1 MNTENNNQVIE
12 NPDIDVNES
21 NVSVSDPADNKS
33 GEKLFTQ
40 DDVDKMI
47 TKRLAKE
54 KAKQE
59 KALKEAERLS
69 KMSEEERVKAEL
81 EADRI
86 AFEEEKAAYLKEKMH
101 TACEKELVKESLP
114 VEFAGLLVAD
124 DADTTSSNI
133 KAFKD
138 KWNKALESAVNERLK
153 ANSRIPKK
161 ETHESEGITWEDV
174 IENPKLLKKYN
185 EQRNKK

>member
-1 MNTENNNQVIE
+1 MEENQNVINE
-12 NPDIDVNES
+12 NPDVEVNVEEPI
-21 NVSVSDPADNKS
+21 SVSDPADNKS

-40 DDVDKMI
+40 EDVDKMI

-81 EADRI
+81 EAERA
-86 AFEEEKAAYLKEKMH
+86 AFEEERTAYLKEKML

-114 VEFAGLLVAD
+114 VDFAKLLVTD
-124 DADTTSSNI
+124 DADSTSANI

-138 KWNKALESAVNERLK
+138 QWNKALEDAVNDRLK
-153 ANSRIPKK
+153 ASARVPKK
-161 ETHESEGITWEDV
+161 ETNEVEGITWEDV
-174 IENPKLLKKYN
+174 LDIS
-185 EQRNKK
+185 

>member
-1 MNTENNNQVIE
+1 MNTENDNQLNVE
-12 NPDIDVNES
+12 TDVDNES
-21 NVSVSDPADNKS
+21 NESVEQQDKA
-33 GEKLFTQ
+33 EKLFTQ
-40 DDVDKMI
+40 DEVDKMI

-69 KMSEEERVKAEL
+69 KLSEEERVKAEL

-86 AFEEEKAAYLKEKMH
+86 AFEEERAAYLKEKML
-101 TACEKELVKESLP
+101 TACEKELLKESLP

-124 DADTTSSNI
+124 DADTTSGNI

-138 KWNKALESAVNERLK
+138 KWNKSLEAAVNERLK
-153 ANSRIPKK
+153 ANARVPKK
-161 ETHESEGITWEDV
+161 ETHESSEITWEEV

>member
-1 MNTENNNQVIE
+1 MNTENDNQLNVE
-12 NPDIDVNES
+12 TDIDNES
-21 NVSVSDPADNKS
+21 NVSVEQQDKA
-33 GEKLFTQ
+33 EKLFTQ
-40 DDVDKMI
+40 DEVDKMI

-69 KMSEEERVKAEL
+69 KLSEEERVKAEL
-81 EADRI
+81 EADRM
-86 AFEEEKAAYLKEKMH
+86 AFEEERAAFLKEKML
-101 TACEKELVKESLP
+101 TACEKELLKESLP

-124 DADTTSSNI
+124 DADTTSGNI

-138 KWNKALESAVNERLK
+138 KWNKSLEAAVNERLK
-153 ANSRIPKK
+153 ANARVPKK
-161 ETHESEGITWEDV
+161 ETHESNEITWEEV

>member
-1 MNTENNNQVIE
+1 MDENKI
-12 NPDIDVNES
+12 VNENS
-21 NVSVSDPADNKS
+21 DIETQDNVSVSDPADNQP

-40 DDVDKMI
+40 EDVDKMI

-81 EADRI
+81 EADRQ
-86 AFEEEKAAYLKEKMH
+86 AFEEERAAYLKEKMH

-153 ANSRIPKK
+153 ASARVPKK
-161 ETHESEGITWEDV
+161 ETHEAEGITWEDV

>member
-1 MNTENNNQVIE
+1 MDENKIVNE
-12 NPDIDVNES
+12 NPDIETNDS
-21 NVSVSDPADNKS
+21 NVSVSDPADKQP

-40 DDVDKMI
+40 EDVDKMI

-81 EADRI
+81 EADRQ
-86 AFEEEKAAYLKEKMH
+86 AFEEERAAYLKEKMH

-124 DADTTSSNI
+124 DAETTSSNI

-138 KWNKALESAVNERLK
+138 KWNKALEAAVNERLK
-153 ANSRIPKK
+153 ASARVPKK
-161 ETHESEGITWEDV
+161 ETQEAVGITWEDV

>member
-1 MNTENNNQVIE
+1 MNTENDNQLNVE
-12 NPDIDVNES
+12 TDVDNES
-21 NVSVSDPADNKS
+21 VEQQGKNE
-33 GEKLFTQ
+33 EKLFTQ
-40 DDVDKMI
+40 DEVDKMI

-69 KMSEEERVKAEL
+69 KLSEEERVKAEL
-81 EADRI
+81 EADRM
-86 AFEEEKAAYLKEKMH
+86 AFEEERAAYLKEKML
-101 TACEKELVKESLP
+101 TACEKELLKESLP

-124 DADTTSSNI
+124 DADTTSGNI

-138 KWNKALESAVNERLK
+138 KWNKSLESAVNERLK
-153 ANSRIPKK
+153 ANARVPKK
-161 ETHESEGITWEDV
+161 ETHESNEITWEEV
-174 IENPKLLKKYN
+174 VENPKLLKKYN

>member
-1 MNTENNNQVIE
+1 MNTENDNQLNVE
-12 NPDIDVNES
+12 TDVDNES
-21 NVSVSDPADNKS
+21 NVSVEQQGKS
-33 GEKLFTQ
+33 EEKLFTQ
-40 DDVDKMI
+40 DEVDKMI

-69 KMSEEERVKAEL
+69 KLSEEERVKAEL

-86 AFEEEKAAYLKEKMH
+86 AFEEERAAYLKEKML
-101 TACEKELVKESLP
+101 TACEKELLKESLP

-124 DADTTSSNI
+124 DADTTSGNI

-138 KWNKALESAVNERLK
+138 KWNKSLEAAVNERLK
-153 ANSRIPKK
+153 ANARVPKK
-161 ETHESEGITWEDV
+161 ETHESNEITWEEV
-174 IENPKLLKKYN
+174 VENPKLLKKYN

>member
-1 MNTENNNQVIE
+1 MDENKIVNE
-12 NPDIDVNES
+12 NPDIETNDS
-21 NVSVSDPADNKS
+21 NVSVSDPADKQP

-40 DDVDKMI
+40 EDVDKMI

-81 EADRI
+81 EADRQ
-86 AFEEEKAAYLKEKMH
+86 AFEEERAAYLKEKMH

-124 DADTTSSNI
+124 DAETTSSNI

-138 KWNKALESAVNERLK
+138 KWNKALEAAVNERLK
-153 ANSRIPKK
+153 ASARVPKK
-161 ETHESEGITWEDV
+161 ETHEAEGVTWEDV

>member
-1 MNTENNNQVIE
+1 MNTENDNQLNVE
-12 NPDIDVNES
+12 TDIDNES
-21 NVSVSDPADNKS
+21 NVSVEQDKA
-33 GEKLFTQ
+33 EKLFTQ
-40 DDVDKMI
+40 DEVDKMI

-69 KMSEEERVKAEL
+69 KLSEEERVKAEL
-81 EADRI
+81 EADRM
-86 AFEEEKAAYLKEKMH
+86 AFEEERAAYLKEKML
-101 TACEKELVKESLP
+101 TACEKELLKESLP

-124 DADTTSSNI
+124 DADTTSGNI

-138 KWNKALESAVNERLK
+138 KWNKSLEAAVNERLK
-153 ANSRIPKK
+153 ANARVPKK
-161 ETHESEGITWEDV
+161 ETHESNEITWEEV
-174 IENPKLLKKYN
+174 VENPKLLKKYN

>member
-1 MNTENNNQVIE
+1 MEDNNKQVTE
-12 NPDIDVNES
+12 NPDIETNDSTKVP
-21 NVSVSDPADNKS
+21 DPDGNDT

-40 DDVDKMI
+40 EEVDKMI
-47 TKRLAKE
+47 TRRLAKE

-81 EADRI
+81 EADRL
-86 AFEEEKAAYLKEKMH
+86 AFEEERAAYLKEKMF

-124 DADTTSSNI
+124 DADTTSGNI

-138 KWNKALESAVNERLK
+138 QWNKALESAVNEKLK
-153 ANSRIPKK
+153 ANSRVPKK
-161 ETHESEGITWEDV
+161 ETKDAAGITWEDV
-174 IENPKLLKKYN
+174 IENPKLLKEYN
-185 EQRNKK
+185 KQQNKK

>member
-1 MNTENNNQVIE
+1 MNTENDNQLNVE
-12 NPDIDVNES
+12 TDIDNES
-21 NVSVSDPADNKS
+21 NVSVEQQDKT
-33 GEKLFTQ
+33 EKLFTQ
-40 DDVDKMI
+40 DEVDKMI

-69 KMSEEERVKAEL
+69 KLSEEERVKAEL
-81 EADRI
+81 EADRM
-86 AFEEEKAAYLKEKMH
+86 AFEEERAAYLKEKML
-101 TACEKELVKESLP
+101 TACEKELLKESLP

-124 DADTTSSNI
+124 DADTTSGNI

-138 KWNKALESAVNERLK
+138 KWNKSLEAAVNERLK
-153 ANSRIPKK
+153 ANARVPKK
-161 ETHESEGITWEDV
+161 ETHESNEITWEEV

-185 EQRNKK
+185 EQRSKK